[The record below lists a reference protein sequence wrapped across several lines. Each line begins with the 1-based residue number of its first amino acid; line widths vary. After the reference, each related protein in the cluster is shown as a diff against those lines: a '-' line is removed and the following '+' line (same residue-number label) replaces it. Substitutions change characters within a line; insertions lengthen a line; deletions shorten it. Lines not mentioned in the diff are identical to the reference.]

1 MLWKENCCGS
11 SVTCRDPVVVE
22 AVVLCVLCVSLAV
35 CCAVAV
41 RCSVGCG
48 SVVVVGARGGAGIVV
63 GSSLL
68 PREVVGVVATAGDT
82 ATQTVGSLDVDVPV
96 VLANPVVAL
105 VAKTCGTCLVEEVEA
120 GSVEEPVAKA
130 KAARC

>member
-1 MLWKENCCGS
+1 M
-11 SVTCRDPVVVE
+11 
-22 AVVLCVLCVSLAV
+22 LCVCVWCLLAV
-35 CCAVAV
+35 CCAVRCAVAV

-105 VAKTCGTCLVEEVEA
+105 VAKTCLVEEVEA